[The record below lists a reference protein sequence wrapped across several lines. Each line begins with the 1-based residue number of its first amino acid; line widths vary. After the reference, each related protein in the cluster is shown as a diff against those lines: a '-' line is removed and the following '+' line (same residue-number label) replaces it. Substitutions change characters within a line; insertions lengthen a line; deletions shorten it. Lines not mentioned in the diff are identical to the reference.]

1 MRCCSALGRYKSW
14 YRWLKR
20 QNRQCRNKVENLNTE
35 ASNLKS
41 ALNSTQIVLKVVPQN
56 IKPPSLDRLELVRLR
71 LIEKLQNISFI
82 SSTDV
87 GDENGRLENGGR
99 SQRARRTLPG
109 KFIND
114 LS

>member
-71 LIEKLQNISFI
+71 LIEKLQNKPFNKP
-82 SSTDV
+82 STTT
-87 GDENGRLENGGR
+87 GDENRGRN
-99 SQRARRTLPG
+99 QRERRTLPG
-109 KFIND
+109 KFSND
-114 LS
+114 LA